1 MVGEVGVVCAMS
13 NWDGCGLP
21 CVETSLWLGVLQVI
35 LGWWGTLGQVF
46 LGCNMSNVNTINKT
60 NKHIEHHVKIF
71 MSKEFYFIILYPK
84 EWWLEALALWA
95 MRDITHMSSTH
106 SNFINGSSPTVP
118 SVTTFF
124 VALLNGRSWLT
135 PTTASELSPTPSHW
149 RSSKNPPHSLST
161 PGHYELRIS
170 FPSAYYWGYHKN
182 MSHGCLLLIP
192 LKLTLV
198 N

>member
-95 MRDITHMSSTH
+95 MRDITHMTSTH

-135 PTTASELSPTPSHW
+135 PTTASELSPTLLTDVH
-149 RSSKNPPHSLST
+149 
-161 PGHYELRIS
+161 LRI
-170 FPSAYYWGYHKN
+170 
-182 MSHGCLLLIP
+182 L
-192 LKLTLV
+192 LTLFPLLGTMSWGFRFLAPTIGV
-198 N
+198 TIKTCPMVVYC